1 MTVDVGAHR
10 ILACHTV
17 KCKSPG
23 QLLQSNG
30 LGCMGYAVPA
40 AIGAQLCAPDKPGVA
55 LVGDGCMLMTAGEL
69 AGAAEHDLPI
79 GVVGRNDAPLTPSKL
94 KTSQTQMDPRAMA
107 VGPPPH
113 CDAAK
118 ATGRRRH
125 R

>member
-40 AIGAQLCAPDKPGVA
+40 AIGAQLCAPDKPVVA

-69 AGAAEHDLPI
+69 AVAAEHDLPL
-79 GVVGRNDAPLTPSKL
+79 VVVVLNDAALTLIKL
-94 KTSQTQMDPRAMA
+94 KQSTMQMDPRDRKSTRLNSS
-107 VGPPPH
+107 H
-113 CDAAK
+113 
-118 ATGRRRH
+118 
-125 R
+125 